1 MSDAYDRNRLIELF
15 GGDAATLAEIEREF
29 LGTTWSAQEEIRGTD
44 DLATIARA
52 AHLLKGAAGMIGAN
66 ALSQVAAAVERAAK
80 GGDLPG
86 VRRLDDG
93 LAHEVV
99 RVAAQAG
106 VDQARGRSI
115 TVAE

>member
-1 MSDAYDRNRLIELF
+1 MNQAYDRNRLIELF

-29 LGTTWSAQEEIRGTD
+29 LDTTWGAQEEIRGTD

-52 AHLLKGAAGMIGAN
+52 AHRLKGTAGMIGAD
-66 ALSQVAAAVERAAK
+66 ALSQIAAAVEHAAR
-80 GGDLPG
+80 GENLPG
-86 VRRLDDG
+86 VRRLDNA
-93 LAHEVV
+93 LAQEVA

-106 VDQARGRSI
+106 ADQARGRSI